1 MMNNEVPGFE
11 PTFCKLQNL
20 SPPHGQK
27 NIIRNAGVDYYT
39 FFLLLFFLF
48 IINTLNLAI
57 NFWNC
62 VKCCQAEE

>member
-39 FFLLLFFLF
+39 FLLLFFLF
-48 IINTLNLAI
+48 LLLTPWI
-57 NFWNC
+57 
-62 VKCCQAEE
+62 